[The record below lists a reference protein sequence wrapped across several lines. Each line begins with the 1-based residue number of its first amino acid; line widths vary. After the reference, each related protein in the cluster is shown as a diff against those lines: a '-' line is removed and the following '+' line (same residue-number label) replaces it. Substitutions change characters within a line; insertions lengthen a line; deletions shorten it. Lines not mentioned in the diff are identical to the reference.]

1 VVFSCIASMIAR
13 ALFVVI
19 FLLAMSH
26 VLSVGMDA
34 ETTRTRRAHKLA
46 SHKASH
52 SQRAHHGAA
61 HHRAA
66 HHVAKHH
73 SQLKSKTYLKAM
85 SFLKL
90 HTSAS
95 ALTSQH
101 LLAMDHAMTLLH
113 HTLKHMK
120 SAMKNL
126 RSHAIARAKHG
137 EKAGYVYADVVDS
150 LDNFASQ
157 PTCTALPYYLDTCTN
172 CVNYVHQCL
181 NCVYDKPT
189 IVPTIVPRYLLSTSY
204 LPILPSF
211 PSYSISYTDSMQP
224 KQYTTP
230 EYDYGVDSTESLHNS
245 GHVQA
250 LMDNLK
256 SGLPTLEQGL
266 YTIST
271 DIHKIQQ
278 HLPGGVT
285 DTGFQ
290 PTLSDPA
297 TIANIDQHTDVGD
310 NGPHLNHI
318 LTVVNSIQQSIPDF
332 QKDLQQM
339 QADMARIQR
348 YQGTPLMSEP
358 TTSDSTDE

>member
-1 VVFSCIASMIAR
+1 
-13 ALFVVI
+13 
-19 FLLAMSH
+19 
-26 VLSVGMDA
+26 
-34 ETTRTRRAHKLA
+34 
-46 SHKASH
+46 
-52 SQRAHHGAA
+52 
-61 HHRAA
+61 
-66 HHVAKHH
+66 
-73 SQLKSKTYLKAM
+73 M
-85 SFLKL
+85 SFLKH
-90 HTSAS
+90 HTSVS

-113 HTLKHMK
+113 HTLKHMRT
-120 SAMKNL
+120 AMKNL

-137 EKAGYVYADVVDS
+137 EKAGFVYADVVDS
-150 LDNFASQ
+150 LDDFASQ
-157 PTCTALPYYLDTCTN
+157 PTCTALPYYLSTCTN

-181 NCVYDKPT
+181 NCVYDTPT

-204 LPILPSF
+204 LPVLPSF
-211 PSYSISYTDSMQP
+211 PSYSVSYTDSLQP
-224 KQYTTP
+224 KQYSP
-230 EYDYGVDSTESLHNS
+230 DYDYGVETTESPLHN
-245 GHVQA
+245 GDHVQA
-250 LMDNLK
+250 LMDNLQ

-285 DTGFQ
+285 DPGFQ
-290 PTLSDPA
+290 PTLSDPN
-297 TIANIDQHTDVGD
+297 TISNIDQHTDVGD

-339 QADMARIQR
+339 KSDMARIRR

-358 TTSDSTDE
+358 TTAEDTTESS